1 MSTDDLSVQPI
12 KRRVGRPKKI
22 KPEEETNETP
32 VLKKKGR
39 PSLGLTKEEKDIKY
53 YESRR
58 QWTKE
63 NPEYKKKT
71 SDLYYNKNKMLI
83 TIIKNML
90 TDNVIVDKY
99 KTMVEQ
105 LLNNNIMININ

>member
-1 MSTDDLSVQPI
+1 MSTETLQVQHV
-12 KRRVGRPKKI
+12 KRSVGRPKKI
-22 KPEEETNETP
+22 KPEETNNETP
-32 VLKKKGR
+32 ILKIKGR

-53 YESRR
+53 YESRHK
-58 QWTKE
+58 WNKD
-63 NPEYKKKT
+63 NPEYDRKQ
-71 SDLYYNKNKMLI
+71 SVLYRTKNKMLI

-90 TDNVIVDKY
+90 KENVIIDKY

>member
-22 KPEEETNETP
+22 KTEDTNETP
-32 VLKKKGR
+32 ILKTKGR

-53 YESRR
+53 YESRHNWNK
-58 QWTKE
+58 QH
-63 NPEYKKKT
+63 PEYDRNQ
-71 SDLYYNKNKMLI
+71 SVLYRTKNKMLI

-90 TDNVIVDKY
+90 KENVIIDKY

>member
-22 KPEEETNETP
+22 KTEDTNETP
-32 VLKKKGR
+32 ILKTKGR

-90 TDNVIVDKY
+90 NENVIVDKY

-105 LLNNNIMININ
+105 LLNNDINHNIN